1 MNDNIKDLIRTFLES
16 QPLVEPV
23 QKVTEKAEMPKGEM
37 PEGEKAEKPKRCQHL
52 SCKTKLM
59 LSDFACK
66 CENYY
71 CSSHRHAESH
81 SCSFDFKKQS
91 HLQLEKQLVKVVSS
105 KLDRV

>member
-1 MNDNIKDLIRTFLES
+1 MLRKVFETPVVVPVVVPEVVT
-16 QPLVEPV
+16 VEPV
-23 QKVTEKAEMPKGEM
+23 TEVT
-37 PEGEKAEKPKRCQHL
+37 KAEKPKRCQHA

-81 SCSFDFKKQS
+81 SCSYDFKKHS
-91 HLQLEKQLVKVVSS
+91 HSQLEKQLVKSVAA